1 MPDSTDLKRKLRY
14 AALAANAQP
23 TERQLDEAVQ
33 ELEKKA
39 HVTKSDLFEVGR
51 KVASNSEIFAST
63 DIEDINNIL
72 DQIRNKR
79 K

>member
-1 MPDSTDLKRKLRY
+1 MADKDDLKRKLRNAAY
-14 AALAANAQP
+14 ASRAIP
-23 TERQLDEAVQ
+23 TDRQLDEAV
-33 ELEKKA
+33 EEITKKA
-39 HVTKSDLFEVGR
+39 HVTKSDIEDVGR

-72 DQIRNKR
+72 DQIKR

>member
-1 MPDSTDLKRKLRY
+1 MPDSNDLKRKLRI
-14 AALAANAQP
+14 AALAAKVYPNDQ
-23 TERQLDEAVQ
+23 QLDEAVQ
-33 ELEKKA
+33 ELTKKA
-39 HVTKSDLFEVGR
+39 HVTRGDLQEIGR

-72 DQIRNKR
+72 DQIKG